1 MSEIAIDSSLPARPR
16 RGWVIA
22 AWIGCV
28 MVLIPMLIVAAV
40 IIDKPHFGWMV
51 QSLFLEFISGGV
63 MVGGLLVFIA
73 AWFLPERWRWRGIT
87 LMVWGL
93 VALTSPAFGLMFL
106 LPWGLIAVSLPL
118 VIAIL
123 YRLKTTTSAKIPR

>member
-1 MSEIAIDSSLPARPR
+1 MNEPAAIRPR

-22 AWIGCV
+22 AWIGVV

-51 QSLFLEFISGGV
+51 KSLFLEFISAGV
-63 MVGGLLVFIA
+63 MIGGLLVFIA
-73 AWFLPERWRWRGIT
+73 AWFLPERKTWRGIT
-87 LMVWGL
+87 LMLWAL
-93 VALTSPAFGLMFL
+93 VALTSPGFGILFL
-106 LPWGLIAVSLPL
+106 FPWGIVALGLPL

-123 YRLKTTTSAKIPR
+123 LRQSRLMKPSIA

>member
-1 MSEIAIDSSLPARPR
+1 MSEIAITESPR

-28 MVLIPMLIVAAV
+28 MVLIPMLVVAAV
-40 IIDKPHFGWMV
+40 IVDKPHFGWLV
-51 QSLFLEFISGGV
+51 KSLFLEFISGGV

-73 AWFLPERWRWRGIT
+73 AWFLPERKTWRGIT
-87 LMVWGL
+87 LMLWAVI
-93 VALTSPAFGLMFL
+93 ALTSPAFGLMFL
-106 LPWGLIAVSLPL
+106 LPWGLVAIALPL

-123 YRLKTTTSAKIPR
+123 LRQSRMATASIA